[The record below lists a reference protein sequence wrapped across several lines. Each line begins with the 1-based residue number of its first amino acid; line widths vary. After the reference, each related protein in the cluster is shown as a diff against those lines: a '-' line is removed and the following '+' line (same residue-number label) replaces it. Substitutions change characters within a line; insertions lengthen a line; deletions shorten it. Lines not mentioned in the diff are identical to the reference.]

1 ANQHDLAL
9 GTELGLTGAALDRL
23 KLTPE
28 RLRAAAAGVREV
40 AGLPD
45 PIGRV
50 LDSSVRP
57 NGLEVLKIGV
67 PLGVIF
73 FIYESRPNVTVDAA
87 SLCVKSG
94 NALILRG
101 GKEAAHSNAAL
112 CAVLRDC
119 LARADL
125 PEDAVQ
131 LVTTGDRS
139 AAGELLRLNTYIELT
154 TPGGGESL
162 SASVAA
168 EGALPVL
175 QP

>member
-1 ANQHDLAL
+1 MEAWLLRTAVEAATASKL
-9 GTELGLTGAALDRL
+9 PTGP
-23 KLTPE
+23 TW
-28 RLRAAAAGVREV
+28 AAAAGVREV
-40 AGLPD
+40 AGLAD

-57 NGLEVLKIGV
+57 NGLEVLKVGV

-112 CAVLRDC
+112 CAILRNC
-119 LARADL
+119 LAKVGL

-131 LVTTGDRS
+131 LVDTADR
-139 AAGELLRLNTYIELT
+139 AAVGHPRK
-154 TPGGGESL
+154 
-162 SASVAA
+162 
-168 EGALPVL
+168 
-175 QP
+175 